1 MSALKLPLN
10 LSALKQFE
18 PLIKGKSADVN
29 ALKLSLKLLLVKGK
43 SADVAPPRID
53 TAPLNSLSNLILSAL
68 KLLLIK
74 GKPAGVTLPH
84 IDTAREHFDLM

>member
-18 PLIKGKSADVN
+18 PHIKGKSADVN
-29 ALKLSLKLLLVKGK
+29 ALKLSLKLSLIKGK
-43 SADVAPPRID
+43 SA
-53 TAPLNSLSNLILSAL
+53 
-68 KLLLIK
+68 
-74 GKPAGVTLPH
+74 GVTPPH